1 MMAPHLNSGG
11 SRRIEWSSWA
21 SVLMTAVAALL
32 AITVQWGILT
42 TKLDN
47 LEKRL
52 DEMIFESRNLRTEYQ
67 AVERRLALL
76 EGQHQPKER

>member
-1 MMAPHLNSGG
+1 MSEDRSN
-11 SRRIEWSSWA
+11 RIEWSGWA
-21 SVLMTAVAALL
+21 AVFVTALFGLIAVT
-32 AITVQWGILT
+32 IQWGVVT

-52 DEMIFESRNLRTEYQ
+52 DEMIFESRSLRAEYQ

-76 EGQHQPKER
+76 EGQRLSTSAKEK